1 MSVGWFSFILSF
13 SFSLFPFTLL
23 FLSPFPLLLLIFVP
37 SFFAFFLFYPFS
49 VFFSLQSSVLIFT
62 IPVFICPCFHPFAF
76 SFHLIL
82 LFLFRLPFSPFFFFP
97 LTILSISFIL
107 PVSFFRHFWLT
118 VMFTPIQ
125 KLSAISGVSEQGHII
140 MTYEPDLASQYR
152 EQPGAKYLGWG
163 HTAKTAVDTFKIM
176 GHPNCWIW
184 TNSVYISS
192 PDFQKPNVNKSKS
205 TLRKLQKHTFF
216 KRRSWRNTHAHTSLQ
231 HLSCI
236 FIY

>member
-1 MSVGWFSFILSF
+1 MSVSWFSFILSLCF
-13 SFSLFPFTLL
+13 LLLYFFYPPFLCCYLFLFLL
-23 FLSPFPLLLLIFVP
+23 FLHFSCFTPFLSFFPYSLLFNFYHSCFYLPLLSSFCLFISPHSTFHISS
-37 SFFAFFLFYPFS
+37 SFFTFL
-49 VFFSLQSSVLIFT
+49 
-62 IPVFICPCFHPFAF
+62 
-76 SFHLIL
+76 
-82 LFLFRLPFSPFFFFP
+82 FFP

-118 VMFTPIQ
+118 VMLTPIQ
-125 KLSAISGVSEQGHII
+125 KLSAISGVSEEGHII

-163 HTAKTAVDTFKIM
+163 HTAKTAVDAFKIM